1 MLVVKI
7 SRFRPGQLEPEAL
20 VASSDQELC
29 REILALIRERLAR
42 EEGQDGRVSKPT
54 VRSRTDD

>member
-7 SRFRPGQLEPEAL
+7 TRFRPDRLEPEPVLAT
-20 VASSDQELC
+20 ADQALC

-42 EEGQDGRVSKPT
+42 EEVQDERVNQPT
-54 VRSRTDD
+54 VRRTED